1 MASYKVEICGVNT
14 AKLPILKEEEKD
26 ALFAR
31 IKQGDNAAR
40 ETYIKGNLRL
50 VLSVIK
56 RFSGNHENVDDLFQI
71 GCIGLIKAIDRFDVQ
86 FQVKFSTYAVPM
98 ITGEIKRFLRDDGMI
113 KVSRTL
119 KEQSYKVRRTAEK
132 ISQENGRNA
141 TLEEVAAATEL
152 SREEIV
158 LALEANTEVDSI
170 YRTIFE
176 SEGRAV
182 TMADQV
188 VFDKTT
194 SLGYAGNNVS
204 SQNTIGE
211 NGVSA
216 DYEKEELLNHMLLE
230 QLLKELDATSR
241 KLIEYRYFHDMT
253 QMQVA
258 KQLGIS
264 QVQVSRM
271 EKKILTQ
278 MRKKAQL

>member
-1 MASYKVEICGVNT
+1 
-14 AKLPILKEEEKD
+14 
-26 ALFAR
+26 
-31 IKQGDNAAR
+31 
-40 ETYIKGNLRL
+40 
-50 VLSVIK
+50 
-56 RFSGNHENVDDLFQI
+56 
-71 GCIGLIKAIDRFDVQ
+71 
-86 FQVKFSTYAVPM
+86 
-98 ITGEIKRFLRDDGMI
+98 
-113 KVSRTL
+113 
-119 KEQSYKVRRTAEK
+119 
-132 ISQENGRNA
+132 
-141 TLEEVAAATEL
+141 
-152 SREEIV
+152 
-158 LALEANTEVDSI
+158 
-170 YRTIFE
+170 
-176 SEGRAV
+176 
-182 TMADQV
+182 MADQV

-278 MRKKAQL
+278 MQKKAQL